1 MLRKKSRYKYN
12 TQTLSYEK
20 VKTSLKERLLRLF
33 SQLAMGLVFAVFFF
47 IIIFNYFDSPKEKIL
62 KRENEQLNL
71 QYQVLNKKIELLAN
85 SLVDLQ
91 LKDDNIYRIIFEAEP
106 ISDDIRNA
114 GFGGINRYKKLEGYN
129 NSDLVINTTK
139 KIDKL
144 AKQMYVQSK
153 SFEDIYKM
161 AKEKEKMLTCIPAI
175 QPVANKKLDRV
186 ASGYGY
192 RIHPIYKTYKMH
204 TGMDFSASTGTDIY
218 ATGNGVVKHI
228 EQSNRGYGNHVII
241 SHGYGYETLYA
252 HLSKI
257 SVRKG
262 QSIKR
267 GEVLGKVGSTGT
279 STAPHLHYEVIK
291 GGNPIDPLNFYFNDL
306 TAEEFAKML
315 EISTSSSQS
324 FD

>member
-1 MLRKKSRYKYN
+1 MLRKKSRYRFN
-12 TQTLSYEK
+12 THTLSYEK
-20 VKTSLKERLLRLF
+20 VRTSWKERLIRFF
-33 SQLAMGLVFAVFFF
+33 SQVAMGLVFAVIFF

-62 KRENEQLNL
+62 KRENEQLSL
-71 QYQVLNKKIELLAN
+71 QYQLLNKKIEILAN

-91 LKDDNIYRIIFEAEP
+91 IRDNNIYRIIFEAEP
-106 ISDDIRNA
+106 ISEEVRNA
-114 GFGGINRYKKLEGYN
+114 GFGGINRYKKLEGYD
-129 NSDLVINTTK
+129 NSELVIGTTK

-175 QPVANKKLDRV
+175 QPVSNKKLDRV
-186 ASGYGY
+186 ASGFGY

-204 TGMDFSASTGTDIY
+204 TGMDFSASTGTEIY
-218 ATGNGVVKHI
+218 ATGNGVVQDI
-228 EQSNRGYGNHVII
+228 ELSNRGYGNSVVI
-241 SHGYGYETLYA
+241 SHGYGYKTLYA
-252 HLSKI
+252 HLSKV
-257 SVRKG
+257 SVKKG

-267 GEVLGKVGSTGT
+267 GEVIGLVGNTGT

-291 GGNPIDPLNFYFNDL
+291 NGNKIDPLNFYFNDL
-306 TAEEFAKML
+306 TAEEFEKML
-315 EISTSSSQS
+315 EISSSSSQS